1 MNARISYSSV
11 ENANA
16 ESSTETMDAESS
28 GENESPVSHD
38 ISNEHASK
46 AHLLCEEDDRK
57 SYRIETRLEPPSLTE
72 NNINFEKDWLDE
84 RLDLIW
90 RSA

>member
-46 AHLLCEEDDRK
+46 AHLLCEKDDRK
-57 SYRIETRLEPPSLTE
+57 SYRIETRLEPPPLTE

>member
-1 MNARISYSSV
+1 MNSKISYSSV

-28 GENESPVSHD
+28 GESESPVSHD

-46 AHLLCEEDDRK
+46 AHLLCEKDDRK

-72 NNINFEKDWLDE
+72 NNINFEKDWLDQ
-84 RLDLIW
+84 RLDVIW